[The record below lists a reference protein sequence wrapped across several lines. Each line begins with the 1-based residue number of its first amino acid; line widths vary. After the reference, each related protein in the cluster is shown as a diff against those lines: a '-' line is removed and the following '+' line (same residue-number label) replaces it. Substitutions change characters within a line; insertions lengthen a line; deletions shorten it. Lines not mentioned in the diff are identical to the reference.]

1 MQWNIKFHTF
11 LKEYN
16 LVTNEVDHYVYHN
29 QGVMETIC
37 AIFEDDGILCA
48 VKEQEAH
55 NI

>member
-16 LVTNEVDHYVYHN
+16 LVTNEVDPCVYHN
-29 QGVMETIC
+29 QGAMETFC
-37 AIFEDDGILCA
+37 AIFVDGIFCA